1 MTGSARTPRRGA
13 ARLLLMAVAVL
24 VLANLLAPDAADGWA
39 GTQPEGWRRDV
50 AGALTSPLVRVAR
63 KLSLDQ
69 PLERVTEILDSG
81 PAPVT
86 FAPAVRDPTTTTSIQ
101 VPPTTGESGATGVS
115 TTLSPADPNALPN
128 DAEAPEATVTAS
140 VTTTT
145 SVSAVAPTT
154 EVADVFP
161 AARMGSVD
169 DPSVSA
175 VAPTTEVADVF
186 PAVRMGTAEDP
197 LQILAVGDS
206 LMLDL
211 QRGMERTLGRRPDV
225 VVEGRGYPGF
235 AFTAFSHRDW
245 EDDVLVDYARL
256 IAEFRPDVVAMMVGG
271 NEFGRGHFDGYV
283 LDGED
288 LMPGSLR
295 WAEVLAV
302 RVDEAMSRWMA
313 DDAHVYWWTT
323 PRMRDPQFLTDELND
338 VWASAIWARRSGAS
352 DLDSMEVL
360 GDETGAYRD
369 QMPDDEGRMVPL
381 RKIYGVHFLEVG
393 ADLLARQLERR
404 LVEDGWLEA
413 VG

>member
-69 PLERVTEILDSG
+69 PLERVNEILDSG

-86 FAPAVRDPTTTTSIQ
+86 FAPAVRDPTTTTTTTIQ
-101 VPPTTGESGATGVS
+101 VPPATGESGATGVS
-115 TTLSPADPNALPN
+115 TTLSPADPSALPN

-211 QRGMERTLGRRPDV
+211 QRGMERTLDRRPDV
-225 VVEGRGYPGF
+225 VVEGRGALGF
-235 AFTAFSHRDW
+235 GFTVPLWDW
-245 EDDVLVDYARL
+245 EDDVLAYYAGL
-256 IAEFRPDVVAMMVGG
+256 IAEFRPDVVVVMIGA
-271 NEFGRGHFDGYV
+271 NEFEGYV
-283 LDGED
+283 LDGEG
-288 LMPGSLR
+288 LVPGSLR
-295 WAEVLAV
+295 WAEVLAE
-302 RVDEAMSRWMA
+302 RADESMSRWRA
-313 DDAHVYWWTT
+313 DGAHVYWWTT
-323 PRMRDPQFLTDELND
+323 PRMLDPRFLTDGLND
-338 VWASAIWARRSGAS
+338 VWASATSAWGSGAS

-369 QMPDDEGRMVPL
+369 RLLDDEGRMVRL
-381 RKIYGVHFLEVG
+381 RKEHGVHFLEVG

>member
-39 GTQPEGWRRDV
+39 RTQPEGWRRDV

-115 TTLSPADPNALPN
+115 TTLSPADPIALPN
-128 DAEAPEATVTAS
+128 DAKAPEATVAAS
-140 VTTTT
+140 ATTTT
-145 SVSAVAPTT
+145 
-154 EVADVFP
+154 
-161 AARMGSVD
+161 
-169 DPSVSA
+169 SVSA

-197 LQILAVGDS
+197 LQILAIGDS
-206 LMLDL
+206 LMVDL
-211 QRGMERTLGRRPDV
+211 QHGMERTLDRRPDV
-225 VVEGRGYPGF
+225 VVEGHGF
-235 AFTAFSHRDW
+235 AGLAFAAFTREFW
-245 EDDVLVDYARL
+245 EDDILVNQARL
-256 IAEFRPDVVAMMVGG
+256 IAEIRPDVVVVMLGG
-271 NEFGRGHFDGYV
+271 NEFGRGHSDGYV

-295 WAEVLAV
+295 WAEVLAE
-302 RVDEAMSRWMA
+302 RADDAMSRWMA

-323 PRMRDPQFLTDELND
+323 PRVRDPQFLTDELND
-338 VWASAIWARRSGAS
+338 VWASATSARGSGVS

-369 QMPDDEGRMVPL
+369 QMPDDEGRMVRL
-381 RKIYGVHFLEVG
+381 RKEDGVHFLEVG

>member
-1 MTGSARTPRRGA
+1 MTGSARTPRWGA

-39 GTQPEGWRRDV
+39 GSQPEGWRRDV

-69 PLERVTEILDSG
+69 PLERVNEILDSG

-86 FAPAVRDPTTTTSIQ
+86 FAPAVRDPTTTTTTTVQ
-101 VPPTTGESGATGVS
+101 VLAATGELGATGVS
-115 TTLSPADPNALPN
+115 TTLSPADPSALPN

-145 SVSAVAPTT
+145 AVSAVAPTT
-154 EVADVFP
+154 EVV
-161 AARMGSVD
+161 
-169 DPSVSA
+169 
-175 VAPTTEVADVF
+175 DVF
-186 PAVRMGTAEDP
+186 PAVRMGSADDP
-197 LQILAVGDS
+197 LRILAVGDS

-211 QRGMERTLGRRPDV
+211 QRGMERTLDRRPDV
-225 VVEGRGYPGF
+225 VVEGRGALGF
-235 AFTAFSHRDW
+235 GFTVPHWDW
-245 EDDVLVDYARL
+245 EDGVLADYAGL
-256 IAEFRPDVVAMMVGG
+256 IAEFRPDVVVVMIGA
-271 NEFGRGHFDGYV
+271 NEFEGYV
-283 LDGED
+283 LDGEG
-288 LMPGSLR
+288 LVPGSLR
-295 WAEVLAV
+295 WAEVLAE
-302 RVDEAMSRWMA
+302 RADEAMSRWRA
-313 DDAHVYWWTT
+313 DGAHVYWWTT
-323 PRMRDPQFLTDELND
+323 PRMRDPRFLTDGLND
-338 VWASAIWARRSGAS
+338 AWASATSAWGSGAS

-369 QMPDDEGRMVPL
+369 RMPDDEGRMVRL
-381 RKIYGVHFLEVG
+381 RKEHGVHFLEVG

>member
-1 MTGSARTPRRGA
+1 MTGSARTPRWGA

-39 GTQPEGWRRDV
+39 GSQPEGWRRDV

-69 PLERVTEILDSG
+69 PLERVNEILDSG

-86 FAPAVRDPTTTTSIQ
+86 FAPAVRDPTTTTTTIQ
-101 VPPTTGESGATGVS
+101 VPAATGELGATGVS
-115 TTLSPADPNALPN
+115 TTLSPADPSALPN

-145 SVSAVAPTT
+145 AVSAVAPTT
-154 EVADVFP
+154 EV
-161 AARMGSVD
+161 VD
-169 DPSVSA
+169 A
-175 VAPTTEVADVF
+175 F
-186 PAVRMGTAEDP
+186 PAVRMGSADDP
-197 LQILAVGDS
+197 LRILAVGDS

-211 QRGMERTLGRRPDV
+211 QRGMERTLDRRPDV
-225 VVEGRGYPGF
+225 VVEGRGALGF
-235 AFTAFSHRDW
+235 GFTVPHWDW
-245 EDDVLVDYARL
+245 EDGVLADYAGL
-256 IAEFRPDVVAMMVGG
+256 IAEFRPDVVVVMIGA
-271 NEFGRGHFDGYV
+271 NEFEGHV
-283 LDGED
+283 LDGEG
-288 LMPGSLR
+288 LVPGSLR
-295 WAEVLAV
+295 WAEVLAE
-302 RVDEAMSRWMA
+302 RADEAMSRWMA
-313 DDAHVYWWTT
+313 DGAHVYWWTT
-323 PRMRDPQFLTDELND
+323 PRMLDPRFLTDGLND
-338 VWASAIWARRSGAS
+338 VWASATSAWGSGAS

-369 QMPDDEGRMVPL
+369 RMPDDEGRMVRL
-381 RKIYGVHFLEVG
+381 RKEHGVHFLEVG

>member
-101 VPPTTGESGATGVS
+101 VPPATGESGATGVS
-115 TTLSPADPNALPN
+115 TTSSPADPSALPN
-128 DAEAPEATVTAS
+128 DAEAPEVTVTAS

-161 AARMGSVD
+161 AARMGPVD

-186 PAVRMGTAEDP
+186 PAARMGTAEDP

-211 QRGMERTLGRRPDV
+211 QRGMERTLDRRPDV
-225 VVEGRGYPGF
+225 VVEGRGAVGF
-235 AFTAFSHRDW
+235 GFT
-245 EDDVLVDYARL
+245 
-256 IAEFRPDVVAMMVGG
+256 
-271 NEFGRGHFDGYV
+271 
-283 LDGED
+283 
-288 LMPGSLR
+288 
-295 WAEVLAV
+295 
-302 RVDEAMSRWMA
+302 
-313 DDAHVYWWTT
+313 
-323 PRMRDPQFLTDELND
+323 
-338 VWASAIWARRSGAS
+338 
-352 DLDSMEVL
+352 
-360 GDETGAYRD
+360 
-369 QMPDDEGRMVPL
+369 VPL
-381 RKIYGVHFLEVG
+381 GLG
-393 ADLLARQLERR
+393 
-404 LVEDGWLEA
+404 G
-413 VG
+413 

>member
-1 MTGSARTPRRGA
+1 M
-13 ARLLLMAVAVL
+13 
-24 VLANLLAPDAADGWA
+24 
-39 GTQPEGWRRDV
+39 
-50 AGALTSPLVRVAR
+50 
-63 KLSLDQ
+63 
-69 PLERVTEILDSG
+69 
-81 PAPVT
+81 
-86 FAPAVRDPTTTTSIQ
+86 
-101 VPPTTGESGATGVS
+101 
-115 TTLSPADPNALPN
+115 SPADPIAQSN
-128 DAEAPEATVTAS
+128 DAEAPEATVAAS

-145 SVSAVAPTT
+145 SVP
-154 EVADVFP
+154 
-161 AARMGSVD
+161 
-169 DPSVSA
+169 A

-197 LQILAVGDS
+197 LQILAIGDS

-211 QRGMERTLGRRPDV
+211 QHGMERTLDRRPDV
-225 VVEGRGYPGF
+225 VVEGHGF
-235 AFTAFSHRDW
+235 AGLAFAAFTREFW
-245 EDDVLVDYARL
+245 EDDILVNQARL
-256 IAEFRPDVVAMMVGG
+256 IAEIRPDVVVVMLGG

-283 LDGED
+283 LDGEN
-288 LMPGSLR
+288 LVPGSLR
-295 WAEVLAV
+295 WAEVLAE
-302 RVDEAMSRWMA
+302 RADEAMSRWMA

-323 PRMRDPQFLTDELND
+323 PRMREPQFLTDELND

>member
-50 AGALTSPLVRVAR
+50 AGALASPLVRVAR

-86 FAPAVRDPTTTTSIQ
+86 FAPAVRDPTTTTTTTIQ

-115 TTLSPADPNALPN
+115 TTSSPADPSALPN
-128 DAEAPEATVTAS
+128 DAEAPEVTVTAS

-145 SVSAVAPTT
+145 SVSAVVPTT

-161 AARMGSVD
+161 AA
-169 DPSVSA
+169 
-175 VAPTTEVADVF
+175 
-186 PAVRMGTAEDP
+186 RMGTAEDP

-211 QRGMERTLGRRPDV
+211 QRGMERTLDRRPDV
-225 VVEGRGYPGF
+225 VVEGRGAVGF
-235 AFTAFSHRDW
+235 GFTVPLWDW
-245 EDDVLVDYARL
+245 EDDVLVYYAGL
-256 IAEFRPDVVAMMVGG
+256 IAEFRPDVVVVMIGA
-271 NEFGRGHFDGYV
+271 NEFEGHV
-283 LDGED
+283 VDGEG
-288 LMPGSLR
+288 LVPGSLR
-295 WAEVLAV
+295 WAEVLAE
-302 RVDEAMSRWMA
+302 RADDAMSRWRA
-313 DDAHVYWWTT
+313 DGAHVYWWTT
-323 PRMRDPQFLTDELND
+323 PRMRDPRFLTDGLND
-338 VWASAIWARRSGAS
+338 VWASAISARGSGAS

-360 GDETGAYRD
+360 GDETGAYRE
-369 QMPDDEGRMVPL
+369 QMPDDEGRMVRL
-381 RKIYGVHFLEVG
+381 RKEDGVHFLEVG

>member
-86 FAPAVRDPTTTTSIQ
+86 FAPAVRDPTTTTTIQ

-115 TTLSPADPNALPN
+115 TTLSPADPSALPN

-169 DPSVSA
+169 DP
-175 VAPTTEVADVF
+175 
-186 PAVRMGTAEDP
+186 
-197 LQILAVGDS
+197 LQILTVGDS

-283 LDGED
+283 LDGEN
-288 LMPGSLR
+288 LVPGSLR
-295 WAEVLAV
+295 WAEVLAE
-302 RVDEAMSRWMA
+302 RADEAMSRWMA
-313 DDAHVYWWTT
+313 DDAYVYWWTT

>member
-50 AGALTSPLVRVAR
+50 AGALASPLVRVAR

-86 FAPAVRDPTTTTSIQ
+86 FAPAVRDPTTTTTTIQ

-115 TTLSPADPNALPN
+115 TTSSPADPRALPN
-128 DAEAPEATVTAS
+128 DAEAPEVTVTAS

-145 SVSAVAPTT
+145 SVSAVVPTT

-161 AARMGSVD
+161 AA
-169 DPSVSA
+169 
-175 VAPTTEVADVF
+175 
-186 PAVRMGTAEDP
+186 RMGTAEDP

-211 QRGMERTLGRRPDV
+211 QRGMERTLDRRPDV
-225 VVEGRGYPGF
+225 VVEGRGAVGF
-235 AFTAFSHRDW
+235 GFTVPLWDW
-245 EDDVLVDYARL
+245 EDDVLVYYAGL
-256 IAEFRPDVVAMMVGG
+256 IAEFRPDVVVVMIGA
-271 NEFGRGHFDGYV
+271 NEFEGHV
-283 LDGED
+283 VDGEG
-288 LMPGSLR
+288 LVPGSLR
-295 WAEVLAV
+295 WAEVLAE
-302 RVDEAMSRWMA
+302 RADDAMSRWRA
-313 DDAHVYWWTT
+313 DGAHVYWWTT
-323 PRMRDPQFLTDELND
+323 PRMRDPRFLTDGLND
-338 VWASAIWARRSGAS
+338 VWASAISARGSGAS

-360 GDETGAYRD
+360 GDETGAYRE
-369 QMPDDEGRMVPL
+369 QMPDDEGRMVRL
-381 RKIYGVHFLEVG
+381 RKEHGVHFLEVG
-393 ADLLARQLERR
+393 ADLLARQFERR

>member
-50 AGALTSPLVRVAR
+50 AGALASPLVRVAR

-115 TTLSPADPNALPN
+115 TTLSPADPSALPN
-128 DAEAPEATVTAS
+128 DAEAPEVTVTAS

-145 SVSAVAPTT
+145 SVSAVVPTT

-175 VAPTTEVADVF
+175 VVPTTEVADVF
-186 PAVRMGTAEDP
+186 PAARMGTAEDP

-211 QRGMERTLGRRPDV
+211 QRGMERTLDRRPDV
-225 VVEGRGYPGF
+225 VVEGRGAVGF
-235 AFTAFSHRDW
+235 GFTVPLWDW
-245 EDDVLVDYARL
+245 EDDVLVYYAGL
-256 IAEFRPDVVAMMVGG
+256 IAEFRPDVVVVMIGA
-271 NEFGRGHFDGYV
+271 NEFEGHV
-283 LDGED
+283 VDGEG
-288 LMPGSLR
+288 LVPGSLR
-295 WAEVLAV
+295 WAEVLAE
-302 RVDEAMSRWMA
+302 RADDAMSRWRA
-313 DDAHVYWWTT
+313 DGAHVYWWTT
-323 PRMRDPQFLTDELND
+323 PRMRDPRFLTDGLND
-338 VWASAIWARRSGAS
+338 VWASAISARGSGAS

-360 GDETGAYRD
+360 GDETGAYRE

-393 ADLLARQLERR
+393 ADLLARQFERR